1 VTKERDKRK
10 GKEQRGEG
18 RTSDKRAMRGNQREV
33 QEREGKGQRGEGRT
47 SDKRGKRGKIDL
59 EQEDKTQRR
68 EGRTPEK
75 GGTRGERKRR
85 ERGERDRIKQK
96 GKRGNLALTDRPDQA
111 SKIFIE
117 LFSTLNQAQPP
128 TF

>member
-33 QEREGKGQRGEGRT
+33 QEGRERTERRGADVRQKGKERE
-47 SDKRGKRGKIDL
+47 IDL
-59 EQEDKTQRR
+59 EQEDRTQRR

>member
-1 VTKERDKRK
+1 
-10 GKEQRGEG
+10 
-18 RTSDKRAMRGNQREV
+18 
-33 QEREGKGQRGEGRT
+33 
-47 SDKRGKRGKIDL
+47 L

-128 TF
+128 TFLKTSAITLNCLRYWIPDNFPRRKYVKRPDCIDSPANEMVEGGLYVTPFGSGYFKKQ